1 MTDFDYQLSADL
13 HALIDARCESST
25 DRFLALHPDS
35 CDCIPALLD
44 DAHADPYFHLNFDDA
59 YCDDDIDPIDILATM
74 LAISD
79 DEFDSRYFESLNF
92 IRDECTPTC
101 QYPDLD

>member
-1 MTDFDYQLSADL
+1 MTDIRTLLDNRF
-13 HALIDARCESST
+13 ESST
-25 DRFLALHPDS
+25 KRFLALHPDS
-35 CDCIPALLD
+35 CDCIESLLD

-59 YCDDDIDPIDILATM
+59 YNDDDIDPADIIATM
-74 LAISD
+74 LALSD
-79 DEFDSRYFESLNF
+79 DEFDARYFESLSF